1 MMSERTKVVATLG
14 PASSTPEVLGGMV
27 EAGLDVVRLNFSHGE
42 KADHLA
48 RFELVRSV
56 ATERD
61 RNLAILVDLQGP
73 KIRVGL
79 VDDNGVKLDRGQEV
93 VLVAGV
99 DRAEEPEIPVVYP
112 ALADDVRPGD
122 QILLDDGAIGLR
134 VVDVDGKRVRCRV
147 ERGGVVKSRKGVN
160 LPGVAV
166 SAASLTTKDRADVV
180 TAVEAGADYL
190 ALSFVRK
197 ARRRGRGQA
206 GHRRGRRR
214 HPGGGQAGAAG
225 GDRLP

>member
-1 MMSERTKVVATLG
+1 
-14 PASSTPEVLGGMV
+14 MV

-42 KADHLA
+42 KADHQA

-56 ATERD
+56 ATERN

-79 VDDNGVKLDRGQEV
+79 VDDDGVKLDRGQEV

-99 DRAEEPEIPVVYP
+99 DRAEAPEIPVVYP

-134 VVDVDGKRVRCRV
+134 VVDVEGS
-147 ERGGVVKSRKGVN
+147 G
-160 LPGVAV
+160 
-166 SAASLTTKDRADVV
+166 SAAGWS
-180 TAVEAGADYL
+180 
-190 ALSFVRK
+190 
-197 ARRRGRGQA
+197 
-206 GHRRGRRR
+206 
-214 HPGGGQAGAAG
+214 GAASSSPA
-225 GDRLP
+225 RA

>member
-56 ATERD
+56 STERD

-79 VDDNGVKLDRGQEV
+79 VDDNGVKLDRG
-93 VLVAGV
+93 
-99 DRAEEPEIPVVYP
+99 RATRSCWTTGPS
-112 ALADDVRPGD
+112 ACGSWTST
-122 QILLDDGAIGLR
+122 GSG
-134 VVDVDGKRVRCRV
+134 
-147 ERGGVVKSRKGVN
+147 
-160 LPGVAV
+160 
-166 SAASLTTKDRADVV
+166 SAAGWS
-180 TAVEAGADYL
+180 
-190 ALSFVRK
+190 
-197 ARRRGRGQA
+197 
-206 GHRRGRRR
+206 
-214 HPGGGQAGAAG
+214 GAASSSPA
-225 GDRLP
+225 RA